1 MSEPFDDYG
10 SAKLGLYSAA
20 EFRRRA
26 IAQTKTV
33 TSDSWRDSGDAKL
46 NPSTI
51 AHLEDMQLRDAAVLV
66 AAIDEG
72 CDARLI
78 FTRRTATLRK
88 HSGQI
93 AFPGGAVDE
102 EDSDVEAAA
111 AREAEEEIGLDRGL
125 VETVGRL
132 PDYMALSG
140 FRITPVLAVVRPG
153 FTLTLNPVEVDE
165 VFEVPLSFLMD
176 PANHE
181 TGSGIWLGGER
192 HYYRMPYEGR
202 NIWGI
207 TAGIVRVIYERLYQ

>member
-1 MSEPFDDYG
+1 MSFP
-10 SAKLGLYSAA
+10 LYSAT

-26 IAQTKTV
+26 IEQSRTITA
-33 TSDSWRDSGDAKL
+33 DSWRESGDARM
-46 NPSTI
+46 NPGTV
-51 AHLEDMQLRDAAVLV
+51 AHVQEMTLKDAAVLV
-66 AAIDEG
+66 AAVDEG
-72 CDARLI
+72 DDARLI
-78 FTRRTATLRK
+78 FTQRTATLRK

-102 EDSDVEAAA
+102 DDHDVEAAA
-111 AREAEEEIGLDRGL
+111 AREAEEEIGLDRRL
-125 VETVGRL
+125 IETVGRL

-140 FRITPVLAVVRPG
+140 FRITPVLAVVQPG
-153 FTLTLNPVEVDE
+153 FSLTLNPVEVDD

-181 TGSGIWLGGER
+181 TGSGVWLGGER

-207 TAGIVRVIYERLYQ
+207 TAGIVRVIYERLYA

>member
-1 MSEPFDDYG
+1 MS
-10 SAKLGLYSAA
+10 SSLYSAA

-26 IAQTKTV
+26 IAQSQTITA
-33 TSDSWRDSGDAKL
+33 DSWRESGDARL
-46 NPSTI
+46 NPATV
-51 AHLEDMQLRDAAVLV
+51 AHVQDMKLKDAAVLV
-66 AAIDEG
+66 AAVDEG
-72 CDARLI
+72 EDARLI
-78 FTRRTATLRK
+78 FTQRTTTLRK

-102 EDSDVEAAA
+102 DDHDVEAAA
-111 AREAEEEIGLDRGL
+111 AREAEEEIGLDRRL
-125 VETVGRL
+125 IEPVGRL

-140 FRITPVLAVVRPG
+140 FRITPVLAVLQPG
-153 FTLTLNPVEVDE
+153 FSLTLNPVEVDD

-181 TGSGIWLGGER
+181 TGSGVWLGGER

-207 TAGIVRVIYERLYQ
+207 TAGIVRVIYERLYA